1 MAKLQKIETTHYVYE
16 YELSEEELKQYHEDE
31 DAFWDQ
37 FDEDN
42 WGDYYMDVDSTDTE
56 VNLLDY

>member
-1 MAKLQKIETTHYVYE
+1 MPRVRKIETTHYVYE
-16 YELSEEELKQYHEDE
+16 YTLTDEEHQLFLENE

-42 WGDYYMDVDSTDTE
+42 WGDPYMDVDSTPTE
-56 VNLLDY
+56 TEFIDY

>member
-1 MAKLQKIETTHYVYE
+1 MAKLQKIETTHYIYE
-16 YELSEEELKQYHEDE
+16 YEMSQEDLELYSKDE

-42 WGDYYMDVDSTDTE
+42 WGDYYMDVDSTGPE
-56 VNLLDY
+56 IEFYEE